1 MDYENDIEE
10 EDEEE
15 KDSKEESEED
25 LNEKPDLITDP
36 NYEVKIS
43 ERITPNFMTKYEK
56 ARIIGTRA
64 V

>member
-1 MDYENDIEE
+1 MDYENDIE

-15 KDSKEESEED
+15 KDSKESEED

>member
-10 EDEEE
+10 EDDEE
-15 KDSKEESEED
+15 KDSKESEDD
-25 LNEKPDLITDP
+25 LNDKPNLITDP